1 VLYIAAE
8 VALHIVNIKLQMC
21 RSFADGLR
29 PLPGVVLGMYL
40 IRYLVQ
46 KISCDVM
53 EAVPYFLLKYAK
65 QMGGNYYRPSSCSVF
80 ATRNEFTACKLR
92 SEQTKSLLFILL
104 AHF

>member
-1 VLYIAAE
+1 
-8 VALHIVNIKLQMC
+8 MC

-46 KISCDVM
+46 KTSCDII
-53 EAVPYFLLKYAK
+53 ECVPYFLLTHAK
-65 QMGGNYYRPSSCSVF
+65 QMGGNYDRPSSCSVF
-80 ATRNEFTACKLR
+80 ATLNEYTACKLR
-92 SEQTKSLLFILL
+92 SEQTKSLLLILL